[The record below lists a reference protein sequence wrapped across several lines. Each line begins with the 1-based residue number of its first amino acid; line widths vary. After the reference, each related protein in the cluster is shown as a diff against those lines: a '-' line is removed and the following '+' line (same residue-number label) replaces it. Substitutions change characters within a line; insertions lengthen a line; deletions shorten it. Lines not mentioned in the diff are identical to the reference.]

1 MLVLAGPSIGAQSLT
16 ELAKKEK
23 ERRNKNKQEG
33 KEVQVITEENITTEG
48 PAFTTTVDTS
58 KSSTS
63 RRSASG
69 TRTGSESEYIEE
81 GEEGERAE
89 PQVPTE
95 IPTSASPQ
103 ERIAIFQR
111 MLTAYRAELA
121 KIDEQIA
128 KNNARLAEIEQEL
141 SVIGGGVNMPPP
153 VPQADF
159 KPRNPG
165 DKFALEAEQTD
176 LRQKNQ
182 QLEAEKKTKADQLR
196 AKGRRA
202 GIPASYLNF

>member
-1 MLVLAGPSIGAQSLT
+1 MLGLAAPSVGAQSLT

-23 ERRNKNKQEG
+23 ERRKKNEQEG
-33 KEVQVITEENITTEG
+33 KEVHVITEENLTSEG

-63 RRSASG
+63 RRSPSG
-69 TRTGSESEYIEE
+69 TRTGGELEYIEE
-81 GEEGERAE
+81 REEGERAE
-89 PQVPTE
+89 PEVPTE

-103 ERIAIFQR
+103 EKIAIFQR
-111 MLTAYRAELA
+111 MLTAHRAELK

-128 KNNARLAEIEQEL
+128 KNNTRLAEVEQEL
-141 SVIGGGVNMPPP
+141 NVIGAGVNMPPP

-165 DKFALEAEQTD
+165 DKFALEAEQRD

-182 QLEAEKKTKADQLR
+182 QLETEKKTKADQLR
-196 AKGRRA
+196 AKGSRA